1 MTNLLQ
7 TKLDDER
14 RFYEDQIRSSDLR
27 FKDLELKMKEYEEML
42 LNSDDVGKS
51 FEDKLSTIE
60 ESASL
65 ECQVYIISY
74 LITWARQ
81 RLQRSS
87 RTLAS

>member
-1 MTNLLQ
+1 MKNFLQ

-65 ECQVYIISY
+65 ECQVYKILSC
-74 LITWARQ
+74 LRDWSAAAAQ
-81 RLQRSS
+81 Q
-87 RTLAS
+87 